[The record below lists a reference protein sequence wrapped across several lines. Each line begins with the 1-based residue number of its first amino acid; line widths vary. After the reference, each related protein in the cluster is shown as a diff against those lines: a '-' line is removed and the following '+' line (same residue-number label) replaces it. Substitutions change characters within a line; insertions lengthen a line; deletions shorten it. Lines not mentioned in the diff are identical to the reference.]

1 MKKGKHSAEDV
12 AGAVAY
18 EDMSPYG
25 EDQTLKELVER
36 LVRIYWKGD
45 VEKKAH
51 VVVFLN
57 SAAPGE

>member
-25 EDQTLKELVER
+25 EDQMLKELIER
-36 LVRIYWKGD
+36 RVRIYRKGD
-45 VEKKAH
+45 VEKKPMSLC
-51 VVVFLN
+51 F
-57 SAAPGE
+57 

>member
-12 AGAVAY
+12 ATAVAY

-36 LVRIYWKGD
+36 LVRIYRKGD
-45 VEKKAH
+45 VEKKPMSSG
-51 VVVFLN
+51 F
-57 SAAPGE
+57 